1 MVLKMLRSRR
11 RRKMTRLRRRK
22 LRRPRPSQSPLNQFV
37 LMESSKILRYH
48 RLKDPR
54 YLEKLSLVKML
65 REEKWRH
72 QHTGEISTI
81 IMKYCHDSRC
91 PVPLILLRIL
101 WTEELWSHSRNSWR
115 LINPTTRF

>member
-22 LRRPRPSQSPLNQFV
+22 LRRPRLSQSLLNQFV

-54 YLEKLSLVKML
+54 HLEKLSLVKML
-65 REEKWRH
+65 RDEKWPH

-81 IMKYCHDSRC
+81 IMKYCLNDILIIIDRC
-91 PVPLILLRIL
+91 GLTMHIKQI
-101 WTEELWSHSRNSWR
+101 
-115 LINPTTRF
+115 

>member
-65 REEKWRH
+65 REELSRIDMRTYITK
-72 QHTGEISTI
+72 TKMATI
-81 IMKYCHDSRC
+81 IQSMQ
-91 PVPLILLRIL
+91 LLRDL
-101 WTEELWSHSRNSWR
+101 TM
-115 LINPTTRF
+115 